1 MRGKTLP
8 LIGTNSNS
16 QGWLYQDSM
25 SIKVAL
31 IRFYDELETK
41 IYRSTVYTCKAT
53 SLMKI
58 LEIYASVDRLNEIR
72 TLEAQFRYKKCV
84 STCFREYLAL
94 TDRSSL

>member
-31 IRFYDELETK
+31 IRFYDELE
-41 IYRSTVYTCKAT
+41 
-53 SLMKI
+53 
-58 LEIYASVDRLNEIR
+58 
-72 TLEAQFRYKKCV
+72 
-84 STCFREYLAL
+84 
-94 TDRSSL
+94 